1 MKKKI
6 NHNHD
11 DDYSVDLIKLLKDL
25 WKSRKFILKIT
36 LLFSVIGL
44 IYSYSL
50 INTYTASS
58 IFYPHYESNDLSNSS
73 GIKGLAGLVGIDIG
87 SEKSQNIPPT
97 LYPNIIKSPQFKIE
111 LLDSDISLNKD
122 RFSFREYLINNK
134 TYNFNIKKVLLFP
147 ILQLAKFFSKNKNN
161 FNTNNIDILS
171 LSEEEFNLHEKLS
184 NRVSLQI
191 NEKEGF
197 IELKVKD
204 SNPLVA
210 SQIAKTA
217 NKILQKNY
225 RL

>member
-73 GIKGLAGLVGIDIG
+73 GIKDLLV
-87 SEKSQNIPPT
+87 
-97 LYPNIIKSPQFKIE
+97 L
-111 LLDSDISLNKD
+111 
-122 RFSFREYLINNK
+122 
-134 TYNFNIKKVLLFP
+134 
-147 ILQLAKFFSKNKNN
+147 
-161 FNTNNIDILS
+161 
-171 LSEEEFNLHEKLS
+171 
-184 NRVSLQI
+184 
-191 NEKEGF
+191 
-197 IELKVKD
+197 
-204 SNPLVA
+204 
-210 SQIAKTA
+210 
-217 NKILQKNY
+217 
-225 RL
+225 